1 MGIDKKALSVGLACA
16 VYDLDPGT
24 LANLRSQRRGPK
36 FFKVGR
42 KIFYRPSDVE
52 AWLFQN
58 PVQTV
63 DSVEQGGRCD

>member
-1 MGIDKKALSVGLACA
+1 MRTVKRALSVNA
-16 VYDLDPGT
+16 VCELYDLEPGT
-24 LANLRSQRRGPK
+24 LANLRSAKKGARYH
-36 FFKVGR
+36 KVGR
-42 KIFYRPSDVE
+42 KIFYRPEDVE